1 MKRFKKEDY
10 IVICAEF
17 ECSLHKI
24 ETDEQLEQAELD
36 SNINLYTG
44 TETQAKEIIE
54 LQRMM
59 NNLDEEDS
67 ERIELLKSNIRM
79 MCLRELKNEK

>member
-10 IVICAEF
+10 IVICTEF

-24 ETDEQLEQAELD
+24 DTDEQLEQAELD
-36 SNINLYTG
+36 NNITIYRG
-44 TETQAKEIIE
+44 TQTEAKEIIE
-54 LQRMM
+54 LQRLL
-59 NNLDEEDS
+59 NDLEDEDL

-79 MCLRELKNEK
+79 TRLS